1 MTSGFVV
8 GYGIVLANLFYLNNN
23 PLSRF
28 HGLKIMEFFYFLD
41 LTEGE
46 VQKFRQNRIS
56 PCVLCGGMVVQ
67 NGIYAT
73 TRLTFS
79 GLSHAAYALATP
91 GFTHTLSAMHAGSLQ
106 FRRLTFSGG
115 N

>member
-1 MTSGFVV
+1 MISGFVV

-73 TRLTFS
+73 TRYTERVAS
-79 GLSHAAYALATP
+79 G
-91 GFTHTLSAMHAGSLQ
+91 
-106 FRRLTFSGG
+106 RGG
-115 N
+115 

>member
-1 MTSGFVV
+1 
-8 GYGIVLANLFYLNNN
+8 
-23 PLSRF
+23 
-28 HGLKIMEFFYFLD
+28 MEFFYFLD

-73 TRLTFS
+73 TR
-79 GLSHAAYALATP
+79 
-91 GFTHTLSAMHAGSLQ
+91 
-106 FRRLTFSGG
+106 
-115 N
+115 

>member
-1 MTSGFVV
+1 MISGFVV

-73 TRLTFS
+73 TRFTVDIEGYKEQNPRLCR
-79 GLSHAAYALATP
+79 HP
-91 GFTHTLSAMHAGSLQ
+91 GRS
-106 FRRLTFSGG
+106 RV
-115 N
+115 